1 MAKAETEVKLQRL
14 RKLLSDAQDLTR
26 KSQERMNGLRFSLRE
41 RTREAVNLRESL
53 AAQELLMS
61 EDLKK
66 ARDRIQRSEEIAQS
80 QAMTI
85 EVQSNEIKLLR
96 SDIKKIDTE
105 CDRKAEQINDLR
117 QQLNRI
123 PGWVRRL
130 YRA

>member
-26 KSQERMNGLRFSLRE
+26 KSQERINGLRFSLRE
-41 RTREAVNLRESL
+41 RTLEAINLRESL

-61 EDLKK
+61 EDQKK
-66 ARDRIQRSEEIAQS
+66 ARDRIVMLESERES
-80 QAMTI
+80 
-85 EVQSNEIKLLR
+85 LR
-96 SDIKKIDTE
+96 AENRTLRNDIRKIDTD

-123 PGWVRRL
+123 PGWIRRL
-130 YRA
+130 FGATH